1 MKSPISMLEDI
12 SVEITENTSLL
23 EFIFRT
29 KELPLEVDNAI
40 ACLIRSMV
48 KTSQTAYDYVEQL
61 SMQAGAEFQ
70 QEQKLESPKEQAR
83 QLNYWACDIGNCKSA
98 ISNAMDSTPTDSHSN
113 GTLSLVFEKLDEL
126 QNIISSKA
134 DKIEFNK

>member
-1 MKSPISMLEDI
+1 MKTPIEMLNDI
-12 SVEITENTSLL
+12 AAEVTESTSLL
-23 EFIFRT
+23 EVIFRIS
-29 KELPLEVDNAI
+29 ELPPEADNAL
-40 ACLIRSMV
+40 ACLIRSMM
-48 KTSQTAYDYVEQL
+48 KTSQTAYEYVEQL
-61 SMQAGAEFQ
+61 SMQASELQ
-70 QEQKLESPKEQAR
+70 REQKLESPTEQAR

-98 ISNAMDSTPTDSHSN
+98 ISNAMDSAPTDSHSN